1 MKEVYLIPGLGADR
15 RVFQYLNLS
24 EHSISHISWIE
35 PLPNESIEQYAGR
48 LTEQIKSPDPIL
60 IGVSFGGMIAVE
72 IAKQIKANKI
82 ILISSARTQHE
93 IPLHFKLLGRTGIQ
107 NILPASW
114 WKRPNRL
121 LYYFFGIQTVQERA
135 LLSEIL
141 RDTDL
146 RFLKWALHQIVH
158 WKNELT
164 PENGILIHGSA
175 DRLFPN
181 SQADITIPGGG
192 HFMIINRAA
201 EISAQLKQIL

>member
-192 HFMIINRAA
+192 HFMIVNRAA

>member
-60 IGVSFGGMIAVE
+60 VGVSFGGMIAVE
-72 IAKQIKANKI
+72 IAKQIKTNKI

-114 WKRPNRL
+114 WKRPNQL

-141 RDTDL
+141 RDTDS

-158 WKNELT
+158 WKNELV
-164 PENGILIHGSA
+164 PENAVLIHGSA

-181 SQADITIPGGG
+181 SQADVTIPGGG
-192 HFMIINRAA
+192 HFMIVNRAA
-201 EISAQLKQIL
+201 EISTQLKQIL

>member
-35 PLPNESIEQYAGR
+35 PLPNESIEQYAGW

-141 RDTDL
+141 RDTDS
-146 RFLKWALHQIVH
+146 RFLRWALHQIVH

-192 HFMIINRAA
+192 HFMIVNRAA

>member
-15 RVFQYLNLS
+15 RVFQYLNLA

-60 IGVSFGGMIAVE
+60 VGVSFGGMIAVE
-72 IAKQIKANKI
+72 IAKQIKTNKI

-141 RDTDL
+141 RDTDS

-158 WKNELT
+158 WKNELV
-164 PENGILIHGSA
+164 PENAVLIHGSA

-181 SQADITIPGGG
+181 SQADVTIPGGG
-192 HFMIINRAA
+192 HFMIVNRAA
-201 EISAQLKQIL
+201 EISTQLKQIL

>member
-15 RVFQYLNLS
+15 RVFQFLNLS

-107 NILPASW
+107 NILPASS
-114 WKRPNRL
+114 WKRPNRVL
-121 LYYFFGIQTVQERA
+121 FYFFGTQTQEEKE
-135 LLSEIL
+135 LLSGIV
-141 RDTDL
+141 RDTDTK
-146 RFLKWALHQIVH
+146 FLTWAIAKIVD
-158 WKNELT
+158 WKNEVVPANT
-164 PENGILIHGSA
+164 TLIHGSA

-192 HFMIINRAA
+192 HFMIVNRAA
-201 EISAQLKQIL
+201 EISTQLKQIL